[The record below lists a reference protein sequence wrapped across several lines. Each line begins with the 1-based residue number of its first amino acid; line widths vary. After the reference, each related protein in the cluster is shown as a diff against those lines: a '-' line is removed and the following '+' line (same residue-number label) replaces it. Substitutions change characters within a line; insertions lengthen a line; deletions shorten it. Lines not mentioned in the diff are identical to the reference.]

1 MKGLIERINSTSL
14 GDSIERNKLTKEVTR
29 EIIFQNNFLLNS
41 DLLNELVKLGNI
53 TNDKGRITFNLISVN
68 EEGEIIVEPK
78 DESQIDFKDLIKGV
92 SEISLKEKEGREV
105 LDRAIVKKMNE
116 RLETIVNTC
125 LEGITDSFNITD
137 GQSVINAIKS
147 IPKEIRSNLSV
158 VGDTVTIATLK
169 LMLAKE
175 GYSNDDI
182 LGIKYF
188 INEVANGACLM
199 NLEYLKINYTVNRI
213 EESKD
218 FYSDNL
224 KFLIIQNGI
233 GKIIRENSAIKLNLI
248 VS

>member
-29 EIIFQNNFLLNS
+29 DIIFQNNFLLNS
-41 DLLNELVKLGNI
+41 DLLNELIKLGNI

-92 SEISLKEKEGREV
+92 PEISLKEKEGREV
-105 LDRAIVKKMNE
+105 LDRAIVKKINE

-125 LEGITDSFNITD
+125 LEGISDSFNITD
-137 GQSVINAIKS
+137 GQSVINAIKM

-158 VGDTVTIATLK
+158 VGDTVTIAILK

-188 INEVANGACLM
+188 INEVANGAYLM

-224 KFLIIQNGI
+224 KFLIVQNGI
-233 GKIIRENSAIKLNLI
+233 GKIIRENSAIKLNI
-248 VS
+248 AV

>member
-29 EIIFQNNFLLNS
+29 DIIFQNNFLLNS
-41 DLLNELVKLGNI
+41 DLLNELIKLGNI

-92 SEISLKEKEGREV
+92 PEISLKEKEGREV

-125 LEGITDSFNITD
+125 LEGISDSFNITD
-137 GQSVINAIKS
+137 GQSVINAIKM

-158 VGDTVTIATLK
+158 VGDTVTIAILK

-188 INEVANGACLM
+188 INEVANGAYLM

-224 KFLIIQNGI
+224 KFLIVQNGI
-233 GKIIRENSAIKLNLI
+233 GKIIRENSAIKLNI
-248 VS
+248 AV